1 MMRSTVCVP
10 ETQKQSPYAL
20 CQWVLVSQNTLAC
33 TVLVKHP
40 NIRIRIFVCRAPVFG
55 FGFGFFCLY
64 LDSDSDLRRVS
75 VSRIRSDYLVSAA
88 HIRYSYLFIWFWRV
102 FVSRSRPDYLVSAAH
117 IRYSYL
123 FIILSAQIQQCSSV
137 SLALSSRL
145 LLASPTRQNYL
156 SIPVQNFANPRDRPN
171 IRFSRVFVFVFV
183 FGGGW
188 GYSLFVF
195 GFGPPIFGLFVFGL
209 FGLFVFGCFTR

>member
-1 MMRSTVCVP
+1 MWLARSGLDGTGRPWGCLVAVLALMWAAIAKAEPSLIYLDLGCDV
-10 ETQKQSPYAL
+10 QS
-20 CQWVLVSQNTLAC
+20 SQNYDGCRYPMATGGAH
-33 TVLVKHP
+33 LVKHP

-123 FIILSAQIQQCSSV
+123 FIILSAKIQ
-137 SLALSSRL
+137 
-145 LLASPTRQNYL
+145 
-156 SIPVQNFANPRDRPN
+156 
-171 IRFSRVFVFVFV
+171 
-183 FGGGW
+183 
-188 GYSLFVF
+188 
-195 GFGPPIFGLFVFGL
+195 
-209 FGLFVFGCFTR
+209 

>member
-1 MMRSTVCVP
+1 MIQGSLYPTEWL
-10 ETQKQSPYAL
+10 ETADSQLQSAHQMYAVWL
-20 CQWVLVSQNTLAC
+20 LDSMHCLVTQAC
-33 TVLVKHP
+33 TVWCLALTIVSTWYNKHLLSTLVKHP

-123 FIILSAQIQQCSSV
+123 FIILSAQIQ
-137 SLALSSRL
+137 
-145 LLASPTRQNYL
+145 
-156 SIPVQNFANPRDRPN
+156 
-171 IRFSRVFVFVFV
+171 
-183 FGGGW
+183 
-188 GYSLFVF
+188 
-195 GFGPPIFGLFVFGL
+195 
-209 FGLFVFGCFTR
+209 

>member
-1 MMRSTVCVP
+1 MRSGYFCVVGVDDVFVQCVVRSGL
-10 ETQKQSPYAL
+10 E
-20 CQWVLVSQNTLAC
+20 
-33 TVLVKHP
+33 LVKHP

-123 FIILSAQIQQCSSV
+123 FIILSAQIQ
-137 SLALSSRL
+137 
-145 LLASPTRQNYL
+145 
-156 SIPVQNFANPRDRPN
+156 
-171 IRFSRVFVFVFV
+171 
-183 FGGGW
+183 
-188 GYSLFVF
+188 
-195 GFGPPIFGLFVFGL
+195 
-209 FGLFVFGCFTR
+209 

>member
-1 MMRSTVCVP
+1 MLDSLGGNSLYYARYKLRNRGPFQQPQVCLRP
-10 ETQKQSPYAL
+10 PA
-20 CQWVLVSQNTLAC
+20 SQ
-33 TVLVKHP
+33 LVKHP

-123 FIILSAQIQQCSSV
+123 FIILSAQIQ
-137 SLALSSRL
+137 
-145 LLASPTRQNYL
+145 
-156 SIPVQNFANPRDRPN
+156 
-171 IRFSRVFVFVFV
+171 
-183 FGGGW
+183 
-188 GYSLFVF
+188 
-195 GFGPPIFGLFVFGL
+195 
-209 FGLFVFGCFTR
+209 